1 MNANQMVMMMTNT
14 TMKKPSA
21 PLDVPVLP
29 TADDYREG
37 MNKMRARINCPVL
50 SIDEQAL
57 ADELREFDTT
67 AQTHDDVPPVDRLN
81 VAEYLKQ
88 QYQANMLARYPNF
101 EATTEND
108 IATLKLKV
116 DQMFVFNTVVV
127 VFLGVL
133 CALGLWLIFLMV

>member
-1 MNANQMVMMMTNT
+1 MVMMMTNT

-21 PLDVPVLP
+21 PLDAPVLP
-29 TADDYREG
+29 TADDYRDG
-37 MNKMRARINCPVL
+37 MNKMRAKIDCPVL
-50 SIDEQAL
+50 STDEQAL
-57 ADELREFDTT
+57 ADELREFDAT

-81 VAEYLKQ
+81 VHEYLKE
-88 QYQANMLARYPNF
+88 QYRDNMLARYPNF
-101 EATTEND
+101 EATTETD

-133 CALGLWLIFLMV
+133 CALGLWLVFLMI